1 MLAALQEW
9 IRDPIA
15 VQVAATAP
23 GLAPESVRGFG
34 IRIEGDTLAVGIV
47 DAQAPRL
54 LAVLREAPQV
64 AINLTHPLTL
74 HGRQFK
80 GPLVE
85 LAEPT
90 AEAAEAASAYFARFV
105 VAVAQIGVTPE
116 QSRGLFK
123 TGPTR
128 WVRMQPLEVFNQ
140 TPGPGAGTRLT

>member
-1 MLAALQEW
+1 MLAALQDW

-15 VQVAATAP
+15 VQVAASAP
-23 GLAPESVRGFG
+23 GLKPESVRGFA
-34 IRIEGDTLAVGIV
+34 IRIQGDALAVGVV

-64 AINLTHPLTL
+64 AINLTHPLTF

-85 LAEPT
+85 LAEPSV
-90 AEAAEAASAYFARFV
+90 EAAEAASEYFARFL
-105 VAVAQIGVTPE
+105 VAVAQIGLTAE
-116 QSRGLFK
+116 QCSGLFK

-140 TPGPGAGTRLT
+140 TPGPGAGARLT